1 MHLKVLR
8 AFVESVL
15 RYGLPANFFTY
26 VVKPSLK
33 KGVKPLLLALNG
45 EYKALSRR
53 GDKASEAQG
62 SHETPGEYAQLLEED
77 WTPFV
82 LMELPEADA

>member
-1 MHLKVLR
+1 MHLKILR

-15 RYGLPANFFTY
+15 RYGLPANFFSY
-26 VVKPSLK
+26 VVKPSVK
-33 KGVKPLLLALNG
+33 KGVKPLLLALNN
-45 EYKALSRR
+45 EYKNLARR
-53 GDKASEAQG
+53 GDKASGSQG
-62 SHETPGEYAQLLEED
+62 QNETPGEYAQLLEED